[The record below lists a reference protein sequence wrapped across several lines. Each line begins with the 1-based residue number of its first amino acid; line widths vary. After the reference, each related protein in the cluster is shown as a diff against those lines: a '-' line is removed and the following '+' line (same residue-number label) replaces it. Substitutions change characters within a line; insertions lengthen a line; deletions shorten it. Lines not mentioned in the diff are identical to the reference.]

1 LTPSAAAL
9 GSLPQQQRRGWSND
23 LLQNPQTNCKYRKIR
38 ENWQII
44 AANEAKLM
52 RIVRAKWRNY
62 ADSQDIFQSAAALFA
77 VRYRGDATQL
87 GLIIRFCSAGL
98 F

>member
-1 LTPSAAAL
+1 MTSFKTPK
-9 GSLPQQQRRGWSND
+9 
-23 LLQNPQTNCKYRKIR
+23 QTVSTEKIR

-62 ADSQDIFQSAAALFA
+62 ADSQDIYQSAAALFA